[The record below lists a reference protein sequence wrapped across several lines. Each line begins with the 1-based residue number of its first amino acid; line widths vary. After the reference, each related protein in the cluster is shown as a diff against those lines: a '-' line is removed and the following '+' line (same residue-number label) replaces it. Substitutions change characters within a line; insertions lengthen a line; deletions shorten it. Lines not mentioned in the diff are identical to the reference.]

1 MTQRVTIFFL
11 LFLALCLV
19 ATAPAQTT
27 FGTITGTITDVTGAV
42 IPSAP
47 VTVTNEETGVARR
60 AMSAASGVY
69 TIVDLQP
76 GSYKLAVEAKGF
88 VSAERSGLVLFA
100 NRVLNIDLQLNVGAS
115 ATQIS
120 VSGDAPL
127 VNTETA
133 TTTFT
138 KVASH
143 LESMPILA
151 RQAHGN
157 LQPAIYN
164 PGANVNGSANIYANG
179 IRQLDA
185 YMSNDG
191 IVEMADPVGIGGG
204 QIGPDIDAVAQ
215 ISYILA
221 NSPAEFKSPV
231 NFTTISKSGTNQFH
245 GSAFYEINNTIMNAR
260 NFFAASVPVHV
271 YNDWVLAF
279 GGPIRRNKTF
289 FFADFDDESNH
300 GQGIVTANT
309 PLAAWRNGVFP
320 TAVKDPT
327 TGQNFPNNTIPA
339 ARISPVAQKSQEY
352 FFPLAN
358 FGPPTLQA
366 GNWRSVNPTIGV
378 TKTMDGRIDHNISER
393 DSLFG
398 RFSYKRVNA
407 QSSSNFMPPLGTGHQ
422 QRDSGTSVLS
432 WTHTFSPNLINEA
445 RTGYARNSN
454 RTNPNLVGSD
464 ILSQLGIS
472 GITTQGAKG
481 LPFINITG
489 ITGTNQPTGGE
500 ALDTDFQWTDNVSW
514 TRGAHAMKF
523 GIDVIRDQIGGGTLS
538 NIYGTYNFTTA
549 FTGVAYADFLLGLPQ
564 TTGSS
569 IPTPNQYLRG
579 TMWSAYAQ
587 DQWKVSPRLTLT
599 YGLRY
604 ELAGPY
610 HDKFGRIFS
619 FDPKNG
625 SLVLP
630 ASGIPNVNPLY
641 PRNIA
646 IESATQAG
654 YPEDSLVRF
663 PKHNFYPRVGAAY
676 KLTADG
682 KAAIRAGYGIYG
694 NTIYGSLAQ
703 ALVGGPFAGSQTLTN
718 VITNGN
724 PLLTFANPFPSTV
737 AGRAATLQNVTGIYP
752 NIRTPYTQQWNVT
765 IEKQLGP
772 FAFSAA
778 YIGTHSVQILYPR
791 NLNQPVPSTSPFKG
805 FLYQGLNTITW
816 VDNGGSASYNSLQL
830 SAAKTVGKSLT
841 FTLGY
846 TLAKDLTDQLDNAGF
861 AGQMIQ
867 NAYDRRIERGNNTY
881 VPRQR
886 FFSDTAWSLPVGAGR
901 PFLSHLP
908 HYAEAIIGGW
918 RLSTIVTLQ
927 TGQWFTPRFQGTDPS
942 NTNNIG
948 GRADVISGVSVIPAG
963 GQTIANWINLGAF
976 AVPGCPASNPVCNN
990 PANVGRF
997 GNAGNTILQG
1007 PHMRNLD
1014 LALMKD
1020 FRLRERFI
1028 LQLDGNFGNIFNHA
1042 NFGNPSANISSPATG
1057 AVITSTLGNYLQ
1069 GSPPARAI
1077 YVMLRLKF

>member
-1 MTQRVTIFFL
+1 MRIFGTVL
-11 LFLALCLV
+11 LLAACFALS
-19 ATAPAQTT
+19 APAQTT
-27 FGTITGTITDVTGAV
+27 FGTITGTITDATGAV

-47 VTVTNEETGVARR
+47 VTVVNEETGVARR
-60 AMSAASGVY
+60 ASTAANGIYS
-69 TIVDLQP
+69 ILDLQP
-76 GSYKLAVEAKGF
+76 GTYKLKVEATGF
-88 VSAERSGLVLFA
+88 VTAERSGVVLFA
-100 NRVLNIDLQLNVGAS
+100 NRVVNVDLQLNVGAS
-115 ATQIS
+115 ATQIQ
-120 VSGDAPL
+120 VTDAPPL

-133 TTTFT
+133 TTSYT
-138 KVASH
+138 KIASH

-191 IVEMADPVGIGGG
+191 IVEMADPVGVGGG
-204 QIGPDIDAVAQ
+204 QIGPDIDAVAG
-215 ISYILA
+215 ITYTLA
-221 NSPAEFKSPV
+221 NSPAEFKTPV
-231 NFTTISKSGTNQFH
+231 NFTTVSKSGTNQFH

-260 NFFAASVPVHV
+260 NFFAATVPVHV

-300 GQGIVTANT
+300 GQGIITANT
-309 PLAAWRNGVFP
+309 PLVPWRSGTF
-320 TAVKDPT
+320 TSAVKDPT
-327 TGQNFPNNTIPA
+327 TGQNFPNNQIPA
-339 ARISPVAQKSQEY
+339 SRISPVAQKAQNY

-358 FGPPTLQA
+358 FGAANLQA

-378 TKTMDGRIDHNISER
+378 TKTMDGRIDHSISER
-393 DSLFG
+393 DLVFG

-407 QSSSNFMPPLGTGHQ
+407 QTSSNYMPPLGTGHQ

-464 ILSQLGIS
+464 ILNQIGIS
-472 GITTQGAKG
+472 GINTQGAKG
-481 LPFINITG
+481 LPFILITG
-489 ITGTNQPTGGE
+489 ITGTNQPTGGQ
-500 ALDTDFQWTDNVSW
+500 ALDTDFQWTDNLSW
-514 TRGAHAMKF
+514 TRGAHSFKF
-523 GIDVIRDQIGGGTLS
+523 GLDAIRDQIGGATLS

-564 TTGSS
+564 TTASS
-569 IPTPNQYLRG
+569 IPTPSQYLRG

-587 DQWKVSPRLTLT
+587 DQWKLTPRLTLS
-599 YGLRY
+599 YGIRY

-610 HDKFGRIFS
+610 YDRYGRIFS

-625 SLVLP
+625 ALVLP
-630 ASGIPNVNPLY
+630 TNGVPNINPLY
-641 PRNIA
+641 PRNIP
-646 IESATQAG
+646 IESATEAG
-654 YPEDSLVRF
+654 YPDNTLVRF
-663 PKHNFYPRVGAAY
+663 AKKNFYPRVGAAY
-676 KLTADG
+676 KLTHDG
-682 KAAIRAGYGIYG
+682 KTAVRAGYGIYG
-694 NTIYGSLAQ
+694 DTIYGSMAQ

-718 VITNGN
+718 VLTNGN
-724 PLLTFANPFPSTV
+724 PLLTLANPFPSTV
-737 AGRAATLQNVTGIYP
+737 AGKAATLQNVTGIYP

-765 IEKQLGP
+765 LERQVGP
-772 FAFSAA
+772 FAFSAG
-778 YIGTHSVQILYPR
+778 YIGAHSVSILYPR
-791 NLNQPVPSTSPFKG
+791 NLNQPVPSTAPFKTL
-805 FLYQGLNTITW
+805 LYSGLNTISW

-830 SAAKTVGKSLT
+830 SASKTVGKSLT
-841 FTLGY
+841 FMAGY
-846 TLAKDLTDQLDNAGF
+846 TWAKDLTDQLDSGGY

-867 NAYDRRIERGNNTY
+867 NAYDRSIERGNNPY

-886 FFSDTAWSLPVGAGR
+886 FFSDMAWSLPIGVGR

-908 HYAEAIIGGW
+908 KYADAIIGGW
-918 RLSTIVTLQ
+918 RLSTIVTMQ
-927 TGQWFTPRFQGTDPS
+927 TGQWFTPKFQGTDPS
-942 NTNNIG
+942 NTNNPG
-948 GRADVISGVSVIPAG
+948 GRPDVVAGANVIPSG
-963 GQTIANWINLGAF
+963 GQTISNWFNLAAF
-976 AVPGCPASNPVCNN
+976 MVPGCSPSNPVCTN

-997 GNAGNTILQG
+997 GNAGNMILQG

-1020 FRLRERFI
+1020 FRLTERFV
-1028 LQLDGNFGNIFNHA
+1028 LQLDGNFGNVFNHA
-1042 NFGNPSANISSPATG
+1042 NFGNPTANISSPATG
-1057 AVITSTLGNYLQ
+1057 AAITSTLGNYLQ
-1069 GSPPARAI
+1069 GSPAARAI
-1077 YVMLRLKF
+1077 YVMLRLRF